1 MKGWPFLDNPLKTKA
16 RYHRIEMEFNDKQKK
31 VIALMEQGK
40 SIMLVGYGGTGKTE
54 ALKQF
59 IHGSKKCISVTALT
73 AAAAQLL
80 NGVTIHRATK
90 TGSKSYRMHLPEFG
104 ELGKNLQDKFIN
116 ELRKYEA
123 LIIDE
128 VSMMADS
135 SYYQLNIFF
144 QNVFKNYN
152 KPFGGLQVII
162 LGDACQLPPI
172 PSYAGGGYRR
182 WQKRISHDSIL
193 CRPIQFH
200 GEIIVLNKFV
210 RQQGDSVLQNVVMA
224 VLDPRENIRRKAIR
238 LVNVRCCIAPFPTD
252 ESVVGCSIE
261 TGAVIISPMNKVCKH
276 YIELENCIARR
287 MHKQF
292 FGIPKAEKIHERFT
306 VKQLK
311 YWGGWNGVE
320 TEELHVLKDHFIE
333 DRVEIYMG
341 QLVRITQNH
350 ETTNGTQMM
359 NGNVARVI
367 GFDKERKIVIVEPVN
382 QKGTAVEI
390 GMIDC
395 LSPYED
401 EGGKLGFKHM
411 PIVPAGT
418 TTVHKVQGQTVVGG
432 IIFDSAGI
440 EVFGPNV
447 ARMLGVAFGRVKS
460 LSKLRL
466 KAPIDEKLVCNREV
480 QSSLD
485 DMWGLDYMKDYPR
498 VDEAELDKMLAEARP
513 PTVAEVMASVIH

>member
-1 MKGWPFLDNPLKTKA
+1 
-16 RYHRIEMEFNDKQKK
+16 MEFNNEQKK
-31 VIALMEQGK
+31 AISLMEQGK
-40 SIMLVGYGGTGKTE
+40 SVMLAGYGGTGKTE
-54 ALKQF
+54 GLKHF

-104 ELGKNLQDKFIN
+104 ELGKTLPGKFID
-116 ELRKYEA
+116 ELRKNEV

-135 SYYQLNIFF
+135 SYYQLDIFF

-172 PSYAGGGYRR
+172 PSYVGGGYRR
-182 WQKRISHDSIL
+182 WQRRTPHDSIL
-193 CRPIQFH
+193 CRPTKFH
-200 GEIIVLNKFV
+200 GEIVVLNKFV
-210 RQQGDSVLQNVVMA
+210 RQQGDSVLQNVVMG
-224 VLDPRENIRRKAIR
+224 VLDPRETVRRKAIR
-238 LVNVRCCIAPFPTD
+238 LVNVRCCVAPFPTD
-252 ESVVGCSIE
+252 ESVVGSSIE
-261 TGAVIISPMNKVCKH
+261 TGAVIISPKNKQCKH
-276 YIELENCIARR
+276 YIELENGIARR
-287 MHKQF
+287 KHKQF
-292 FGIPKAEKIHERFT
+292 FAIPKAEKIHKLEKFT
-306 VKQLK
+306 QKQLK
-311 YWGGWNGVE
+311 YWGQRTGVE

-333 DRVEIYMG
+333 DGVQIYMG

-350 ETTNGTQMM
+350 ETSNGTQMM

-367 GFDKERKIVIVEPVN
+367 GFDKDRKIVIVEPLN

-401 EGGKLGFKHM
+401 EGGRLGFKHM
-411 PIVPAGT
+411 PIVPAGA
-418 TTVHKVQGQTVVGG
+418 TTVHKVQGQTVVEG

-440 EVFGPNV
+440 EAFGPNV

-460 LSKLRL
+460 LSKLRF
-466 KAPIDEKLVCNREV
+466 KAPIDENLVCNREV

-485 DMWGLDYMKDYPR
+485 DMWGLDYMKQYPR
-498 VDEAELDKMLAEARP
+498 VDEAELDKMLADARP
-513 PTVAEVMASVIH
+513 PTVAEAMAAVIQ

>member
-1 MKGWPFLDNPLKTKA
+1 MD
-16 RYHRIEMEFNDKQKK
+16 FNEEQKK
-31 VIALMEQGK
+31 AIALMEQGT

-54 ALKQF
+54 ALKHF

-104 ELGKNLQDKFIN
+104 ELGKTLPGKFID

-135 SYYQLNIFF
+135 SYYQLDIFF

-172 PSYAGGGYRR
+172 PSYVGGGYRR
-182 WQKRISHDSIL
+182 WQKRTPHDSIL
-193 CRPIQFH
+193 CRPTKFH
-200 GEIIVLNKFV
+200 GEIVVLNKFV
-210 RQQGDSVLQNVVMA
+210 RQQGDSVLQNVVMG
-224 VLDPRENIRRKAIR
+224 VLDPRETVRRKAIR
-238 LVNVRCCIAPFPTD
+238 LVNMRCCVAPFPTD
-252 ESVVGCSIE
+252 ESVVGSSIE
-261 TGAVIISPMNKVCKH
+261 TGAVIITPMNKQCKH
-276 YIELENCIARR
+276 YIELENGIARR
-287 MHKQF
+287 MRKQF
-292 FGIPKAEKIHERFT
+292 FAIPKAEKIHERFT
-306 VKQLK
+306 DKQMK

-333 DRVEIYMG
+333 DGVEIYMG

-350 ETTNGTQMM
+350 ETSNGTQMM

-367 GFDKERKIVIVEPVN
+367 GFDKDRKIVIVEPLN

-401 EGGKLGFKHM
+401 EGGRLGFKHM
-411 PIVPAGT
+411 PLVPAGA

-440 EVFGPNV
+440 EGFGKDV

-460 LSKLRL
+460 LSKLRFRG
-466 KAPIDEKLVCNREV
+466 PIDENLVCNREV
-480 QSSLD
+480 QSSLE
-485 DMWGLDYMKDYPR
+485 DMWGLDYMKQYPR

-513 PTVAEVMASVIH
+513 PTVAEAMAAVIR